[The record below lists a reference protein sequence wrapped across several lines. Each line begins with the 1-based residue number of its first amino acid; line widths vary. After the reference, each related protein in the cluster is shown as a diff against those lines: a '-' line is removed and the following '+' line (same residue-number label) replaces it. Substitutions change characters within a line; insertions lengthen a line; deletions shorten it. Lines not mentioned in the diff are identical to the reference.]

1 LEKEIRQV
9 SKRGQEMQAAI
20 LAGGL
25 GTRLKPITQRIPK
38 VMLPINGKPFLLYLL
53 ELLRKQGVTEI
64 VLCIGY
70 LGEEVRNFLQ
80 DGESFGLKIRYSQ
93 ERERLLGTGGALR
106 QAQNLLDE
114 YFLVINGDTY
124 LPINYGDVERT
135 FLQCGKK
142 ALMVVYD
149 NREHTGTKN
158 NVELGDDFMI
168 IRHDKE
174 NSAPPL
180 KYVDAGA
187 LVLRREAL
195 NLIEEGHPISLE
207 KGLYPTLIQQNEMK
221 AYITEQ
227 RFYDI
232 ANLEQ
237 LEAFDEFAK
246 RGLK

>member
-1 LEKEIRQV
+1 
-9 SKRGQEMQAAI
+9 MQATI

-38 VMLPINGKPFLLYLL
+38 VMLSINGKPFLLYLL
-53 ELLRKQGVTEI
+53 EHLRRQGITEI
-64 VLCIGY
+64 ILCIGY
-70 LGEEVRNFLQ
+70 LGEQVRNFLQ

-93 ERERLLGTGGALR
+93 EEEKLLGTGGALR

-124 LPINYGDVERT
+124 LPINYGDLEKS
-135 FLQCGKK
+135 FLRCGKK
-142 ALMVVYD
+142 ALAVVYD
-149 NREHTGTKN
+149 NNEKTGVKN
-158 NVELGDDFMI
+158 NVELDKELMI

-174 NSAPPL
+174 RDDSGL
-180 KYVDAGA
+180 KYVDAGV
-187 LVLRREAL
+187 LVLRHKAL
-195 NLIEEGHPISLE
+195 NFIGEECPISLE
-207 KGLYPTLIQQNEMK
+207 KGLYPTLIQQNELK

-232 ANLEQ
+232 GNLEQ
-237 LEAFDEFAK
+237 LKTFDEFVK

>member
-1 LEKEIRQV
+1 
-9 SKRGQEMQAAI
+9 MQATI

-38 VMLPINGKPFLLYLL
+38 VMLSINGKPFLLYLL
-53 ELLRKQGVTEI
+53 EHLRRQGITEI
-64 VLCIGY
+64 ILCIGY
-70 LGEEVRNFLQ
+70 LGEQVRNFLQ

-93 ERERLLGTGGALR
+93 EEEKLLGTGGALR

-124 LPINYGDVERT
+124 LPINYGDLEKS
-135 FLQCGKK
+135 FLRCGKK
-142 ALMVVYD
+142 ALAVVYD
-149 NREHTGTKN
+149 NNEKTGVKN
-158 NVELGDDFMI
+158 NVELDKELMI

-174 NSAPPL
+174 RDDSGL
-180 KYVDAGA
+180 KYVDAGV
-187 LVLRREAL
+187 LVLKREAL
-195 NLIEEGHPISLE
+195 NFIGEECPISLE
-207 KGLYPTLIQQNEMK
+207 KGLYPTLIQQNELK

-232 ANLEQ
+232 GNLEQ
-237 LEAFDEFAK
+237 LKTFDEFVK

>member
-1 LEKEIRQV
+1 
-9 SKRGQEMQAAI
+9 MQAAI

-38 VMLPINGKPFLLYLL
+38 VMLSINGKPFLLYLL
-53 ELLRKQGVTEI
+53 EHLRRQGITEI
-64 VLCIGY
+64 ILCIGY
-70 LGEEVRNFLQ
+70 LGEQVRNFLQ

-93 ERERLLGTGGALR
+93 EEEKLLGTGGALR

-124 LPINYGDVERT
+124 LPINYGDLEKS
-135 FLQCGKK
+135 FLRCGKK
-142 ALMVVYD
+142 ALAVVYD
-149 NREHTGTKN
+149 NNEKTGVKN
-158 NVELGDDFMI
+158 NVELDKELMI

-174 NSAPPL
+174 RDDSGL
-180 KYVDAGA
+180 KYVDAGV
-187 LVLRREAL
+187 LVLKREAL
-195 NLIEEGHPISLE
+195 NFIGEECPISLE
-207 KGLYPTLIQQNEMK
+207 KGLYPTLIQQNELK

-232 ANLEQ
+232 GSLEQ
-237 LEAFDEFAK
+237 LKTFDEFVK